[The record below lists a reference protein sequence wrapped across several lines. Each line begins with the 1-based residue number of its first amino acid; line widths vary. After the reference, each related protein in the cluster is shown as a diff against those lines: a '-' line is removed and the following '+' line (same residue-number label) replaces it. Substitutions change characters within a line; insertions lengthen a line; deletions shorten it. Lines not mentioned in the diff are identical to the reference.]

1 MLDRA
6 PTGPEFL
13 GLMALYAL
21 CLAAGFGLK
30 GLSRLNGQ
38 GLRGQAGAGVPKGS
52 AAPVGSA
59 LPQVAAAPQGSSV
72 PQTTASPRG
81 SLVPHGAGIARKFKV
96 FFLFQTLM
104 LTLAY
109 WCLPG
114 LALFFLAL
122 FAFSVREIAAL
133 RRRPTYPAGYGF
145 APGPAYGL
153 IGLFGLSLL
162 AFLVFSGRVAGR
174 PFPPGGGLPFLAFVF
189 LLLAVADGYA
199 QITGQILGG
208 PKIVPGISPG
218 KTWSGFLGGMAF
230 SAAASVIGNRLL
242 FGFMGAAQAAILG
255 VMVGGLAFLG
265 DISASWVKRRM
276 GLKDFSD
283 LLGPQGGVLDRGD
296 SLIWLGPALWTL
308 WEAKILFSGS

>member
-1 MLDRA
+1 MGTDA
-6 PTGPEFL
+6 PTG
-13 GLMALYAL
+13 
-21 CLAAGFGLK
+21 
-30 GLSRLNGQ
+30 
-38 GLRGQAGAGVPKGS
+38 AGAPRG
-52 AAPVGSA
+52 AI
-59 LPQVAAAPQGSSV
+59 APQGPS
-72 PQTTASPRG
+72 
-81 SLVPHGAGIARKFKV
+81 IARKFKA

-109 WCLPG
+109 WWLPG

-122 FAFSVREIAAL
+122 FAFSAREILAL

-145 APGPAYGL
+145 RPGPAFGL
-153 IGLFGLSLL
+153 LGLFGLSLL
-162 AFLVFSGRVAGR
+162 SFLVFSGRVAGR

-230 SAAASVIGNRLL
+230 SAGASVFGNLFL
-242 FGFMGAAQAAILG
+242 FGFMDAAPAAILG
-255 VMVGGLAFLG
+255 TMVGALAFLG
-265 DISASWVKRRM
+265 DISASWVKRLM
-276 GLKDFSD
+276 GLKDFSE

-296 SLIWLGPALWTL
+296 SLIWLGPALWTA
-308 WEAKILFSGS
+308 WEANTLFSR